1 MSLAHKTVL
10 FARLVNVTLA
20 ANLIVLSNDVSL
32 NPGPTRNLPAG
43 TKGLRLFHLNIRSL
57 RYKMDEL
64 GLFCDQHKPHVLA
77 ISETWLDDS
86 FVDEE
91 VSLQGYNLMRR
102 DRDCVGGGVA
112 VYVAEH
118 LNYNRLK
125 DPRDLLPDID
135 VESIWFELSLPKTKK
150 ILIGAVYKPPDSNAS
165 TFTESLEKILSNFT
179 TNETETI
186 LLGDFNFN
194 YMAPNSATKNFKRLT
209 NLYQLKQLITK
220 PTRITE
226 DSRTLIDLSLT
237 SRPEL
242 YETSVIPVGYS
253 DHCAI
258 VGIRKLHRVKPPPPR
273 LVDIRN
279 YKNYDTALF
288 KDDLQHVPWDI
299 PEQDKAFET
308 PDEVRNSFRDHF
320 LTVADKHAPVVT
332 CRVRGKTLPWL
343 TPEIKNLMQER
354 EHFHEK
360 AIRTKK
366 EIHWSSYKRLRNAV
380 TLKLR
385 KEKSRYYSTRLSE
398 DQNSKEMWKT
408 LNKILP
414 KKPKTAAE
422 IESLSATKFNQYFTT
437 IAGSLCGHFTDPSPP
452 RVLAPRVDRE
462 FIPQNVSSAFVLLE
476 LRKLKSTKATG
487 LDGIPAK
494 LLKDAAQEVAKPIAN
509 LINLTFSTGE
519 IPQEWKEAKVTPI
532 FKSGEKDDVNNYRP
546 ISVLPLISKIM
557 ERAIQV
563 QLVSFLTENN
573 VLSEHQSG
581 FRKRHSTQTAVTY
594 LSDFI
599 PENMDKQKLTRAVFI
614 DLKKAFDLVNVSSTN

>member
-1 MSLAHKTVL
+1 
-10 FARLVNVTLA
+10 
-20 ANLIVLSNDVSL
+20 
-32 NPGPTRNLPAG
+32 
-43 TKGLRLFHLNIRSL
+43 
-57 RYKMDEL
+57 
-64 GLFCDQHKPHVLA
+64 
-77 ISETWLDDS
+77 
-86 FVDEE
+86 
-91 VSLQGYNLMRR
+91 
-102 DRDCVGGGVA
+102 
-112 VYVAEH
+112 
-118 LNYNRLK
+118 
-125 DPRDLLPDID
+125 
-135 VESIWFELSLPKTKK
+135 
-150 ILIGAVYKPPDSNAS
+150 
-165 TFTESLEKILSNFT
+165 
-179 TNETETI
+179 
-186 LLGDFNFN
+186 
-194 YMAPNSATKNFKRLT
+194 MAPNSAKKNFKRLT

-226 DSRTLIDLSLT
+226 DSRTLIDLFLT

-258 VGIRKLHRVKPPPPR
+258 VGIRKLHRVKPLPPR

-308 PDEVRNSFRDHF
+308 PDEVWNSFKDHF

-332 CRVRGKTLPWL
+332 RRVRGKTLPWF

-354 EHFHEK
+354 EHFHKK
-360 AIRTKK
+360 AIRTNK
-366 EIHWSSYKRLRNAV
+366 EIHWSSYKRLRNAF

-385 KEKSRYYSTRLSE
+385 KEKRRYYSTRLSE

-422 IESLSATKFNQYFTT
+422 IENLSATNFNQYFTT
-437 IAGSLCGHFTDPSPP
+437 IAGSLCGHFTDPSPQ
-452 RVLAPRVDRE
+452 RVLAPRVDQE

-519 IPQEWKEAKVTPI
+519 IPQEWKEANVTPI

-546 ISVLPLISKIM
+546 ISVLPLISVQSKFNWS
-557 ERAIQV
+557 RSLRKTTSFQNTNQV
-563 QLVSFLTENN
+563 SENGTPPK
-573 VLSEHQSG
+573 LLLRTS
-581 FRKRHSTQTAVTY
+581 QT
-594 LSDFI
+594 
-599 PENMDKQKLTRAVFI
+599 
-614 DLKKAFDLVNVSSTN
+614 SS

>member
-1 MSLAHKTVL
+1 
-10 FARLVNVTLA
+10 
-20 ANLIVLSNDVSL
+20 
-32 NPGPTRNLPAG
+32 
-43 TKGLRLFHLNIRSL
+43 
-57 RYKMDEL
+57 MDEL
-64 GLFCDQHKPHVLA
+64 RLFCDQHKPHVLA

-150 ILIGAVYKPPDSNAS
+150 ILIGAIYKPPDSNAS

-179 TNETETI
+179 TNETKTI

-226 DSRTLIDLSLT
+226 DSRTLIDLFLT
-237 SRPEL
+237 SRTEL

-258 VGIRKLHRVKPPPPR
+258 VGIKKLHRVKPPPPW

-288 KDDLQHVPWDI
+288 KDDLKLVPWDI

-308 PDEVRNSFRDHF
+308 PDEVWNSFKDHF

-332 CRVRGKTLPWL
+332 PRVRGKTLPWL
-343 TPEIKNLMQER
+343 TPEIKNLMQEG
-354 EHFHEK
+354 EHFHKK
-360 AIRTKK
+360 AKRTNK

-385 KEKSRYYSTRLSE
+385 KEKRRYYSTRLSE

-422 IESLSATKFNQYFTT
+422 IENLSATKFNQYFTT

-452 RVLAPRVDRE
+452 RVLAPTVDRE

-494 LLKDAAQEVAKPIAN
+494 LLKDAAQEVANPIAN

-557 ERAIQV
+557 ERATKFNWSRSLRKTTSFQNTNQV
-563 QLVSFLTENN
+563 SENGTPPK
-573 VLSEHQSG
+573 LLLRTS
-581 FRKRHSTQTAVTY
+581 QT
-594 LSDFI
+594 
-599 PENMDKQKLTRAVFI
+599 
-614 DLKKAFDLVNVSSTN
+614 SS

>member
-1 MSLAHKTVL
+1 
-10 FARLVNVTLA
+10 
-20 ANLIVLSNDVSL
+20 
-32 NPGPTRNLPAG
+32 
-43 TKGLRLFHLNIRSL
+43 
-57 RYKMDEL
+57 
-64 GLFCDQHKPHVLA
+64 
-77 ISETWLDDS
+77 
-86 FVDEE
+86 
-91 VSLQGYNLMRR
+91 
-102 DRDCVGGGVA
+102 
-112 VYVAEH
+112 
-118 LNYNRLK
+118 
-125 DPRDLLPDID
+125 
-135 VESIWFELSLPKTKK
+135 
-150 ILIGAVYKPPDSNAS
+150 
-165 TFTESLEKILSNFT
+165 
-179 TNETETI
+179 
-186 LLGDFNFN
+186 
-194 YMAPNSATKNFKRLT
+194 MAPNSATKNFKRLT

-226 DSRTLIDLSLT
+226 DSRTLINLFLT

-308 PDEVRNSFRDHF
+308 PNEVWNSFKDHL
-320 LTVADKHAPVVT
+320 LTVADKRAPVVT
-332 CRVRGKTLPWL
+332 RRVRGKTMPWI

-354 EHFHEK
+354 GHFHKK
-360 AIRTKK
+360 AIKTNK

-422 IESLSATKFNQYFTT
+422 IENLSATKFNQYFTT
-437 IAGSLCGHFTDPSPP
+437 IAGSLCGHFSDPSPP
-452 RVLAPRVDRE
+452 RVLTPRVDRE
-462 FIPQNVSSAFVLLE
+462 FIPQHLSPAFVLLE

-487 LDGIPAK
+487 LDGISAE

-519 IPQEWKEAKVTPI
+519 IPQEWKEAKVTTI
-532 FKSGEKDDVNNYRP
+532 FKSGEKDDINNYRP
-546 ISVLPLISKIM
+546 ISVLPLLSKIM
-557 ERAIQV
+557 ERPIQV

-573 VLSEHQSG
+573 ALSEHQSG

-599 PENMDKQKLTRAVFI
+599 LENTDKQKLTGAVFI
-614 DLKKAFDLVNVSSTN
+614 DLKKAFDLVNHKCLLYKLKHSESEV